1 MKSFRPGKSLRFE
14 GVSRLRPRLI
24 IVSAPSGAGKSTLC
38 AKLVA
43 EYPEIIENVSFTT
56 RKPRNLEEDGVDY
69 FFVELAEFEEKR
81 LRNFFV
87 EWAPVHG
94 SFYGVS
100 HDQIHTALE
109 AGRPIILDI
118 DVQGARTLI
127 SKFPDAL
134 TIFVVPPSI
143 DELERRLASR
153 DKGKTNNFDLRIQ
166 NAKGEIAQSA
176 FFKHQLINGDLDR
189 SYRELKNIVE
199 KELGNS

>member
-1 MKSFRPGKSLRFE
+1 
-14 GVSRLRPRLI
+14 LI
-24 IVSAPSGAGKSTLC
+24 VVSAPSGAGKSTLC

-56 RKPRNLEEDGVDY
+56 RSGRNLEEDGVDY
-69 FFVELAEFEEKR
+69 FFIDKLEFDEKKNR
-81 LRNFFV
+81 AFFV
-87 EWAPVHG
+87 EWAHVHG
-94 SFYGVS
+94 HLYGVS
-100 HDQIHTALE
+100 HDQIHTALQ

-143 DELERRLASR
+143 RELQRRLASR
-153 DKGKTNNFDLRIQ
+153 DQGKTNNIDLRIK
-166 NAKGEIAQSA
+166 NAESEISQAA
-176 FFKHQLINGDLDR
+176 FFKYQLMNNDLD
-189 SYRELKNIVE
+189 EAFTTLKNIVE